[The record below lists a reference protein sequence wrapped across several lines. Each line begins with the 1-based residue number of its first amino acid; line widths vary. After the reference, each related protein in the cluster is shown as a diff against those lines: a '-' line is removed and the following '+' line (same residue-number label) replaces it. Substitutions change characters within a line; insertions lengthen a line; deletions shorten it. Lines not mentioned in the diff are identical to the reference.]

1 MSIFSVTDIFMG
13 MSVFLFITGIFAI
26 ASGIFILVA
35 KVAGGDLRTIAR
47 QTTALAQKGLTEE
60 VSGLVGNATALI
72 AAVNDLVKTTS
83 GIGIFLILVGIVAIG
98 CAMGILT
105 MVKI

>member
-35 KVAGGDLRTIAR
+35 KVAGGDMRTIAR

-83 GIGIFLILVGIVAIG
+83 GIGIFLVLVGITAIG
-98 CAMGILT
+98 CAMAILS
-105 MVKI
+105 MVK

>member
-1 MSIFSVTDIFMG
+1 
-13 MSVFLFITGIFAI
+13 
-26 ASGIFILVA
+26 
-35 KVAGGDLRTIAR
+35 VAGGDLRTIAR

-60 VSGLVGNATALI
+60 ISGLVGNATALI

-98 CAMGILT
+98 CAMAILS

>member
-1 MSIFSVTDIFMG
+1 MSAFSVTDIFLVMA
-13 MSVFLFITGIFAI
+13 SFLFIIGIFSI

-35 KVAGGDLRTIAR
+35 KLAGGDIRTIAR
-47 QTTALAQKGLTEE
+47 QTAALAQKGLTEE

-83 GIGIFLILVGIVAIG
+83 GIGIFLVLVGIFSIGSALAI
-98 CAMGILT
+98 LSQL
-105 MVKI
+105 K

>member
-1 MSIFSVTDIFMG
+1 MSIFSVSDIFMG
-13 MSVFLFITGIFAI
+13 MSVFLFIIGIFSI

-60 VSGLVGNATALI
+60 ISGLVGNATALI

-83 GIGIFLILVGIVAIG
+83 GIGIFLIIVGIVAIG
-98 CAMGILT
+98 FAMGILT
-105 MVKI
+105 QLG

>member
-1 MSIFSVTDIFMG
+1 MSIFSVSDIFMG
-13 MSVFLFITGIFAI
+13 MAVFLFIIGIFSI

-72 AAVNDLVKTTS
+72 GAVNDLVKTTS
-83 GIGIFLILVGIVAIG
+83 GIGIFLIIVGIVAIG
-98 CAMGILT
+98 CAMGVLT
-105 MVKI
+105 QLS

>member
-1 MSIFSVTDIFMG
+1 MSAFSVTDIFLIMA
-13 MSVFLFITGIFAI
+13 VFLFIIGVFSI

-35 KVAGGDLRTIAR
+35 KVAGGDIRTIAR

-72 AAVNDLVKTTS
+72 ASVNDLVKTTS
-83 GIGIFLILVGIVAIG
+83 GIGIFIILVGIVSIGSAMAI
-98 CAMGILT
+98 LSQL
-105 MVKI
+105 K

>member
-1 MSIFSVTDIFMG
+1 MSAFSVTDIFLAMA
-13 MSVFLFITGIFAI
+13 VFLFITGIFAI

-35 KVAGGDLRTIAR
+35 KVAGGDIRTIAR

-83 GIGIFLILVGIVAIG
+83 GIGIFLVLVGIVSIGSALAI
-98 CAMGILT
+98 LNQLN
-105 MVKI
+105 

>member
-1 MSIFSVTDIFMG
+1 MSIFSVTDIFLAMA
-13 MSVFLFITGIFAI
+13 VFLFIVGIFAVG
-26 ASGIFILVA
+26 SGIFILVA
-35 KVAGGDLRTIAR
+35 KIAGGDLRTIAR

-83 GIGIFLILVGIVAIG
+83 GIGIFLILVGIVSIG
-98 CAMGILT
+98 CAMVIVTQL
-105 MVKI
+105 K